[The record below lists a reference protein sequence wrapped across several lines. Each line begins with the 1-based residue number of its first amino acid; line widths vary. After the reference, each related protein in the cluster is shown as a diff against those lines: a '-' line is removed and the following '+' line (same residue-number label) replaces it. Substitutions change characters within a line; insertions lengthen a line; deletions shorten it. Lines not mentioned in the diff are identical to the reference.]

1 MQQSRQDDVCVVE
14 DPSCGR
20 ASGNGLGKAFLVCQ
34 DALVHD
40 LIRAWERI
48 ETWLR
53 EHQCTSALSE
63 LHPPASEE
71 AIQSLQNALPYP
83 LHPHLVQWLRIH
95 DGALPESSLWPFRY
109 SPIKADGME
118 GGPQYFREAFDD
130 FRSEFTDDGLDP
142 EGPEGPWDPPN
153 AYEFWVPIAVTNT
166 GEYLAVDHR
175 PGDTYGSVRE
185 IDYEGSD
192 PWGVIR
198 WANLGE
204 ILDEIADG
212 LESGSGVQG
221 SGRTYRYVPQVI
233 QTPPTITDPLSLLHF
248 DRHPWCGGQAARMVS
263 YSAGLR

>member
-1 MQQSRQDDVCVVE
+1 MSDVI
-14 DPSCGR
+14 
-20 ASGNGLGKAFLVCQ
+20 Q
-34 DALVHD
+34 
-40 LIRAWERI
+40 AWSRI
-48 ETWLR
+48 ENWLHQ
-53 EHQCTSALSE
+53 HQCTANLEALR
-63 LHPPASEE
+63 PPAPEG
-71 AIQSLQNALPYP
+71 AIQSLQDVLPYP

-95 DGALPESSLWPFRY
+95 DGALPGSALWPFRY
-109 SPIKADGME
+109 SPIKAEGME

-198 WANLGE
+198 WPSLGE
-204 ILDEIADG
+204 MLDEIADG
-212 LESGSGVQG
+212 LESGSGVRG
-221 SGRTYRYVPQVI
+221 GGRTYRYVPQVI
-233 QTPPTITDPLSLLHF
+233 QTPPTITDPPLSGAPLVIDGDLVNRL
-248 DRHPWCGGQAARMVS
+248 DWRIER
-263 YSAGLR
+263 

>member
-1 MQQSRQDDVCVVE
+1 MVE

-34 DALVHD
+34 DALVDD

-53 EHQCTSALSE
+53 EHQCTSDLSE

-204 ILDEIADG
+204 MLDEIADG

-233 QTPPTITDPLSLLHF
+233 QTPPTITDPPLF
-248 DRHPWCGGQAARMVS
+248 GAPVVIDGDRVNRLDWRIE
-263 YSAGLR
+263 R